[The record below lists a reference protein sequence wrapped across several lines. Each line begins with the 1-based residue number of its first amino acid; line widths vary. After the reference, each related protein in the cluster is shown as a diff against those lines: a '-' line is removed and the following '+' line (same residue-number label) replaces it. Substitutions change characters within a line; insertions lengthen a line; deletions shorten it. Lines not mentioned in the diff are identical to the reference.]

1 MARCPNKN
9 TAEYKALQDVFQ
21 TEIRTNSVINTWQ
34 DINNTDA
41 FPTTFQ
47 ANEMVSNQKAS
58 FALRQKTFGLSLL
71 DNLRRE
77 HIGHTYQGQFLIN
90 NSNPAT
96 REYDSMF
103 LDANVKK
110 LYRYLRI
117 NNIPANTVTLQR
129 TPKTYRLIVNEDLFT
144 NKDVVEKSRSWDTN
158 RSREVVMHLKR
169 MFPQVSVEMLSVTE
183 AADMFSLFPE
193 WKKNNVKFADVK
205 SFYVDGTAYLI
216 KGRVTDETAIEE
228 MLHPLVDAIK
238 VDNPELFNGL
248 LAEASKTFPEM
259 VQQIK
264 AEYNQNTRNFS
275 DTERNLEIVTQALSR
290 HFKKEYE
297 TNPSQ
302 SFLNK
307 VNEFMDWFM
316 ELINNLS
323 EYLTGTPLSVKDI
336 NPSGN
341 LSDIAK
347 LLNTERIQF
356 KLESRADGKIRFS
369 LSPEKRK
376 QVDQALSEANG
387 LQAVVVKSL
396 FHIADSSDVDVNS
409 LSGSKFR
416 TQAEIDRGNLGDS
429 IVVLNEENHTYYDIT
444 TAEQYTSVTTVFKG
458 TLKNLED
465 VQLNL
470 DIGND
475 VDALLDALVTHRSV
489 EDVFDKMKVI
499 DLETAKTVY
508 NTLQTTLT
516 NIMPEGSIALSQVV
530 VFDKATKL
538 AGTADLVIIDKNGF
552 IKIVDLKTT
561 KNSLSSF
568 TTTDTKAGRK
578 QTKYYD
584 KEWELNNESLL
595 KQKGVDILSTR
606 GQHNLQ
612 VNIYRRMFE
621 NMGYDVYMGDY
632 AASTF
637 HLVADISGKGKNQKF
652 NGNIKSDQ
660 WVDHPISQN
669 INYVNML
676 IPLNADTA
684 KVEQLDELTKD
695 MENKLV
701 DPDVVPADLVEESE
715 RIAETVTPVPEDP
728 VYDTITGKLQKYQ
741 LALINKI
748 DLLEAK
754 KLTKA
759 SIFIDRTKD
768 QAIEQIAATIA
779 FINIAMSEGPIARSS
794 AYSELLQ
801 DSLKQVRKFTAYIQD
816 PKNFAKSEYITYVL
830 NFDKFIETFRGLQS
844 IDDLAPLNATQR
856 SLILSLKTELTKLT
870 GESKNETGLIDAAI
884 MDYVKEIIRNKSNRA
899 YGEEGSYF
907 TQANLDS
914 LLKEAEDI
922 SGIDLYTRD
931 MATQG
936 DVILALM
943 DKIYKSKKQELLDRV
958 GQREAVI
965 KASGNAVIRLTPN
978 AKRDTAYNFML
989 VYGKD
994 GEFTGNYVK
1003 KIGQQYYELQE
1014 KLRQPLYDNDNTP
1027 YMYEEILAS
1036 DIDEL
1041 KKTPEGRAK
1050 IKYNQDLADA
1060 KSAFSAFF
1068 RAERTTDEQYDDGE
1082 YHTYTKE
1089 FKDARDKVEYYV
1101 PGKDESTFGNWYRKP
1116 RVSDVAY
1123 AKYEAKYFKVNEY
1136 TKAIRIDGAPTGAII
1151 AGQTYRSPKVKYRVA
1166 LDQSNPIDGPRQDM
1180 TSEQYRKIMNP
1191 TDALGTAQK
1200 EFYELY
1206 VQYFEKELLEML
1218 PQNVK
1223 NNMLGRVPLVQ
1234 GSAISTMKKKSSF
1247 WNQMYAKMARSRT
1260 WNMFNSTSTQK
1271 GVMVDPVTGYIVDQM
1286 PVFYTGRP
1294 RLEGE
1299 MEQVEKEK
1307 LNIQDRFK
1315 KGKYEPGNKKAGEKY
1330 TEDDYNIDIAEVNGK
1345 LARLRSTPS
1354 TGEISTDLA
1363 TSLIKFSAMAENFE
1377 TMATIDDTLNAMM
1390 TVIENRSYQPSQG
1403 SGISFID
1410 KIKGKV
1416 TGAPKSKYAKNENTK
1431 KRAQKWMSQVYYDN
1445 ENITKGAGD
1454 KIAEGIIQLSSLS
1467 YVAFNPFGNFNN
1479 YLISRVNNNIEL
1491 LAGRFVSRQ
1500 AQIRAS
1506 REFNKRALPDMVSR
1520 TGAAVVD
1527 AVDVLLL
1534 GKIPGLKSSEYDPKK
1549 ANSKYE
1555 AFVDMFR
1562 MMDKM
1567 SELREQGADSS
1578 EGKTWFE
1585 RAAEWGYVMQD
1596 AAEYNVQTKMGMA
1609 VLMDTTLRNTN
1620 QNSPDYNQ
1628 TLSLYDA
1635 FMYDAKTHTN
1645 IIKKDYTQVVKLDKQ
1660 NKIIPGSE
1668 RDYTDEFRY
1677 DLRNKIREINKQIH
1691 GNYARE
1697 DRMVMQQNT
1706 LGKLAVQFKKWV
1718 APAIR
1723 ARYQREYFDENLGW
1737 MEGRYRSA
1745 LSFLNYTGQQLK
1757 KGNVEFTTYG
1767 KGFMQ
1772 AQKGYDGKGGNAD
1785 QRAQNKLFGF
1795 YRTMG
1800 EIAIMTSALLIN
1812 SILSEVLGG
1821 EADDSDLERRMKNL
1835 TKYQTNRIYKEMVL
1849 FMPLIPDGGK
1859 QVFQQFGSPIAA
1871 TRTFGE
1877 LAELLGMTLTTG
1889 YKGLR
1894 FKAGGKED
1902 AYFYGDSDIVY
1913 QRGKKRGELKLY
1925 KNFKDVFPIV
1935 YSIQKWE
1942 SYLTQDE
1949 IFYN

>member
-21 TEIRTNSVINTWQ
+21 TEVRTNSVINTWQ
-34 DINNTDA
+34 DINNSDA
-41 FPTTFQ
+41 FPTPFQ
-47 ANEMVSNQKAS
+47 ANEMMSDQKVAFALKQKS
-58 FALRQKTFGLSLL
+58 FALSLL

-77 HIGHTYQGQFLIN
+77 HIGHTFQGQFLIN
-90 NSNPAT
+90 NSNPVT

-117 NNIPANTVTLQR
+117 NNIPADTVTLQR

-144 NKDVVEKSRSWDTN
+144 NKDVLEKSRSWDTN

-169 MFPQVSVEMLSVTE
+169 MFPQVNVEMLSVTE
-183 AADMFSLFPE
+183 AADMFSMFPE
-193 WKKNNVKFADVK
+193 WKKSNVKFKDVK

-264 AEYNQNTRNFS
+264 AEYNENTRNFS

-302 SFLNK
+302 GFLDK

-369 LSPEKRK
+369 LSPEKKR

-387 LQAVVVKSL
+387 VQAEIIKSL
-396 FHIADSSDVDVNS
+396 FHVANSSDVEVNS
-409 LSGSKFR
+409 LSGSRFKTEEEMQR
-416 TQAEIDRGNLGDS
+416 GDS
-429 IVVLNEENHTYYDIT
+429 GETIVVLNEKNHTYYDIT
-444 TAEQYTSVTTVFKG
+444 DKLQQKPYTSVTTAIKG

-489 EDVFDKMKVI
+489 EDVFDQMKIV

-530 VFDKATKL
+530 VFDKATKM
-538 AGTADLVIIDKNGF
+538 AGTADLVIVDKNGF

-561 KNSLSSF
+561 KNSLKTY
-568 TTTDTKAGRK
+568 TTEDTKVGRK
-578 QTKYYD
+578 QTVYYD
-584 KEWELNNESLL
+584 KEWALSEDSLL
-595 KQKGVDILSTR
+595 KQIGVDKLSTR

-612 VNIYRRMFE
+612 VNIYRRMFQ

-637 HLVADISGKGKNQKF
+637 HLVADITGKGKNQKF

-676 IPLNADTA
+676 MELNPDTT
-684 KVEQLDELTKD
+684 KKEQLDELTKD
-695 MENKLV
+695 MEDKLV

-715 RIAETVTPVPEDP
+715 RLADTVTPVPEDP
-728 VYDTITGKLQKYQ
+728 VYDVISGILKDYQ
-741 LALINKI
+741 LSLINKI

-754 KLTKA
+754 KLAKA

-768 QAIEQIAATIA
+768 EAIEQLASTIA

-801 DSLKQVRKFTAYIQD
+801 DSLRQVRKFSSYVQD

-830 NFDKFIETFRGLQS
+830 NFDKFVKTFQGLQS
-844 IDDLAPLNATQR
+844 IEDLAPLNATQR
-856 SLILSLKTELTKLT
+856 SLILSLKTELNKLT
-870 GESKNETGLIDAAI
+870 GADGTQQGLIDAAI
-884 MDYVKEIIRNKSNRA
+884 NDYVKEIIRNKSNRA

-907 TQANLDS
+907 TEADLEL
-914 LLKEAEDI
+914 LLKEARDI
-922 SGIDLYTRD
+922 SGADLYTRD
-931 MATQG
+931 LATQG

-943 DKIYKSKKQELLDRV
+943 DKIYKSKKQELLDKV
-958 GQREAVI
+958 AEREGVI
-965 KASGNAVIRLTPN
+965 KAAGNQVIKLTPN
-978 AKRDTAYNFML
+978 AKRNSAYNYML
-989 VYGKD
+989 VYD
-994 GEFTGNYVK
+994 ENGEFTGNYVK
-1003 KIGQQYYELQE
+1003 KIGQQYYKKQEEL
-1014 KLRQPLYDNDNTP
+1014 RAPLYDNDNNP
-1027 YMYEEILAS
+1027 YQYEEILAS
-1036 DIDEL
+1036 DMEEL
-1041 KKTPEGRAK
+1041 KKTKEGRAK

-1060 KSAFSAFF
+1060 KAAFSAFF
-1068 RAERTTDEQYDDGE
+1068 RAERTTDGQYDDGE

-1089 FKDARDKVEYYV
+1089 FKDARDRVEYYV
-1101 PGKDESTFGNWYRKP
+1101 PGKDGSPFGNWYRKP
-1116 RVSDVAY
+1116 RVSDVQY
-1123 AKYEAKYFKVNEY
+1123 AKYEARYFKVNEY
-1136 TKAIRIDGAPTGAII
+1136 TKAIRIDGVPTGAIV

-1166 LDQSNPIDGPRQDM
+1166 LERSNPVDGLPQDM
-1180 TSEQYRKIMNP
+1180 TSEQYRNIMNP
-1191 TDALGTAQK
+1191 SDALGIAQK
-1200 EFYELY
+1200 EFYELF
-1206 VQYFEKELLEML
+1206 VQYFENELLEKL

-1234 GSAISTMKKKSSF
+1234 GAAINTMKKKSSF
-1247 WNQMYAKMARSRT
+1247 WNQLYAKTVRSRT

-1286 PVFYTGRP
+1286 PIFYTGRP
-1294 RLEGE
+1294 KIDGE

-1307 LNIQDRFK
+1307 RALQDQYKTGK
-1315 KGKYEPGNKKAGEKY
+1315 KQDGTTY
-1330 TEDDYNIDIAEVNGK
+1330 TEDDYNTDIASINGK

-1354 TGEISTDLA
+1354 VGEISTDLA

-1390 TVIENRSYQPSQG
+1390 SVIENRSYQPSEG
-1403 SGISFID
+1403 SGVTFID
-1410 KIKGKV
+1410 KIKGV
-1416 TGAPKSKYAKNENTK
+1416 VSGTPKSKYAKNENTK

-1479 YLISRVNNNIEL
+1479 YLIGRVNNNIEL
-1491 LAGRFVSRQ
+1491 LAGRFVSRE
-1500 AQIRAS
+1500 AQLRAT

-1520 TGAAVVD
+1520 TGAAMTD
-1527 AVDVLLL
+1527 AVDVITF
-1534 GKIPGLKSSEYDPKK
+1534 GKIPGLKSSEYDPKR

-1567 SELREQGADSS
+1567 SELREQGADTA

-1609 VLMDTTLRNTN
+1609 VLMDTTMLN
-1620 QNSPDYNQ
+1620 PDSGE

-1635 FMYDAKTHTN
+1635 FMYDAKSHTN
-1645 IIKKDYTQVVKLDKQ
+1645 KIKEGFTKIVKVDKN
-1660 NKIIPGSE
+1660 NKIVPGSE
-1668 RDYTDEFRY
+1668 QDYTDEFRY

-1697 DRMVMQQNT
+1697 DRMVMQQHT

-1745 LSFLNYTGQQLK
+1745 LSFLRYTGQQLRN
-1757 KGNVEFTTYG
+1757 GNTEFSTYG

-1772 AQKGYDGKGGNAD
+1772 AQKGFDGTGGNAD

-1812 SILSEVLGG
+1812 SILSELLAGDG
-1821 EADDSDLERRMKNL
+1821 DDTDLERRMKNL
-1835 TKYQTNRIYKEMVL
+1835 SKYQVNRIYKEMVL
-1849 FMPLIPDGGK
+1849 FMPWIPDGGK
-1859 QVFQQFGSPIAA
+1859 QVFQQFGNPVAA

-1877 LAELLGMTLTTG
+1877 LSELLGMTLVTG

-1894 FKAGGKED
+1894 LKAGGKEED
-1902 AYFYGDSDIVY
+1902 YFYGDSSIVY
-1913 QRGKKRGELKLY
+1913 QKGKRRGELKIY

-1935 YSIQKWE
+1935 YSIQMWE
-1942 SYLTQDE
+1942 SYLTNDD
-1949 IFYN
+1949 FYIK